1 MSVFSRCPKLD
12 EMNKN
17 KNCEAHTFL
26 LNSVCYA
33 CKMSQTTLKWATQQY
48 NFLQCRPPTNNCLS
62 SWSESWVSHNF
73 VEHWHQTICPFWSF
87 NYQKTEITKAIADSH
102 VRVSLREQI
111 RYHWV
116 HSQFIDPSF
125 SLKSSVSQFNEI
137 QNNSPRT
144 SETIR
149 NVLSFHSWYF
159 YPYHTVFHFI
169 ATLRSMRR
177 TDCME
182 QRRLDV
188 TSEYENMSKNT
199 WTKDVPSKFPTP
211 CDTLP

>member
-1 MSVFSRCPKLD
+1 MKWIKTKIVRRTHFFWTVFVTRVKWVKRHWNEPRNNITFSNAGHQLTTVYPVDLNREFHIISWNTDIRPFVPSEVLTIRRQKSLRLLLI
-12 EMNKN
+12 
-17 KNCEAHTFL
+17 HT
-26 LNSVCYA
+26 YA
-33 CKMSQTTLKWATQQY
+33 CLYVNKSD
-48 NFLQCRPPTNNCLS
+48 
-62 SWSESWVSHNF
+62 F
-73 VEHWHQTICPFWSF
+73 VGSI
-87 NYQKTEITKAIADSH
+87 Y
-102 VRVSLREQI
+102 
-111 RYHWV
+111 
-116 HSQFIDPSF
+116 QFIDPSF

-137 QNNSPRT
+137 QNNFPRT